1 MSWRS
6 AFFEIRV
13 RAPDTEAAE
22 RVAAEAFAA
31 GASGL
36 EERAAPGGV
45 TTLLLYA
52 PANVAEKVHA
62 AARAA
67 LGEAARVGDPEPVPE
82 RDWSEQ
88 WKAGLAPIEISARLV
103 VRPSF
108 VPHRPATGQRVLVID
123 PGQAFGTGGHA
134 STRLALEWIDA
145 LRDDLSP
152 AARVLDVGTGTG
164 VLSLAAA
171 ALGECRAI
179 ACDVDP
185 LASGAARENAQ
196 RNGLANQFVV
206 FTGSTRALSE
216 AARFDLV
223 LANLLR
229 SELEPLLDDLARC
242 TRPGGR
248 AVLAGLLASDR
259 AAIERLAQRVG
270 LVEAVA
276 RECADAD
283 GTRWVALLMLRESD
297 RANPREDA
305 RASR

>member
-1 MSWRS
+1 MSLRS

-13 RAPDTEAAE
+13 RAPDAEAAE
-22 RVAAEAFAA
+22 RAAAEAFAA

-36 EERAAPGGV
+36 EERAEPDGT

-52 PANVAEKVHA
+52 PAASAKQVHA
-62 AARAA
+62 AVRAA
-67 LGEAARVGDPEPVPE
+67 LGEAARVGAPEPVPE

-88 WKAGLAPIEISARLV
+88 WKAGLAPIEVSARLL

-108 VPHRPATGQRVLVID
+108 VPHRPAPGQRVLVID

-145 LRDDLSP
+145 LRDELSP
-152 AARVLDVGTGTG
+152 AARALDVGTGTG

-171 ALGECRAI
+171 ALGGCRAI

-196 RNGLANQFVV
+196 RNGLARQLMV
-206 FTGSTRALSE
+206 FTGSTRALSQ

-223 LANLLR
+223 LADLLR
-229 SELEPLLDDLARC
+229 SEREPLLGDLARC

-259 AAIERLAQRVG
+259 VAIERLAQRVG
-270 LVEAVA
+270 LVESAV
-276 RECADAD
+276 RECTDAD
-283 GTRWVALLMLRESD
+283 GTRWIALLMLRESD
-297 RANPREDA
+297 RANPRAGA